1 MGQVKKQ
8 LLEALIR
15 ECVREVLDQISE
27 ETIGAPAPPADGLGT
42 ADQPSMPQ
50 EVTQKDIKQRI
61 PSPAALSSGDIKLN
75 MMTLDNLKSL
85 RTKIKTM
92 IPYYK
97 QREDT
102 DLISRAMSDYELVNN
117 EIKRRLSYINNPVA
131 AQNEKMNE
139 LKEFIKKMIKEA
151 FSK

>member
-15 ECVREVLDQISE
+15 ECVKEVLDQVSE
-27 ETIGAPAPPADGLGT
+27 ETIGASAPPADGLGT
-42 ADQPSMPQ
+42 ADQPAMPQ

-61 PSPAALSSGDIKLN
+61 PSPAALSTGDFKLN

-85 RTKIKTM
+85 RTKIKSM
-92 IPYYK
+92 IPYHK
-97 QREDT
+97 RREDV
-102 DLISRAMSDYELVNN
+102 DSVNCAIQDYELINN

-131 AQNEKMNE
+131 VQEEKLDE